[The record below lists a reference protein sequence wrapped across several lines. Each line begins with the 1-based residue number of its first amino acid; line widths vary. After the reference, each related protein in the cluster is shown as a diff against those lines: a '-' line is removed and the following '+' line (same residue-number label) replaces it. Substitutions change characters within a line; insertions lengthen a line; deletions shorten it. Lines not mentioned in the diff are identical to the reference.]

1 MNYFLHKDFLI
12 SEKNRVRVHRYF
24 QNIKTVT
31 TDVFIK
37 NKNYKAI
44 VDIESFLH
52 LTNFDCFNC
61 LTNCCVQFPY
71 EFNKK
76 AREVI
81 LKNIKEYDNLTKAIS
96 ILKAEG
102 LMESEIISS
111 IKTDKMLIP
120 EEHINSTFDR
130 CTCSCV
136 HIDRHLCAIHKI
148 CIDNNFT
155 LEEII
160 DTKPLWCS
168 IYPLEI
174 IQNEDILYIFVPTE
188 KNSYLAMNDSDF
200 PCMDIEKSKSPYFRR
215 ENPIGFKLE
224 DYRPFIISYYSILKY
239 IFGEDFLNYIIK
251 ELELKN
257 TELKEFQY
265 IQKIK
270 G

>member
-1 MNYFLHKDFLI
+1 MNYFLHKDFII
-12 SEKNRVRVHRYF
+12 SEKNKIRIKKYF
-24 QNIKTVT
+24 EGIKTIETV
-31 TDVFIK
+31 VFLK
-37 NKNYKAI
+37 NKEYKTI

-76 AREVI
+76 SRKVI
-81 LKNIKEYDNLTKAIS
+81 IDNLKEYESLTKAVS

-102 LMESEIISS
+102 LMESEIVSS
-111 IKTDKMLIP
+111 IKKDKMLIP
-120 EEHINSTFDR
+120 EEHVNTTFDR

-148 CIDNNFT
+148 CIDQNFS

-174 IQNEDILYIFVPTE
+174 IQDDDTLYIFVPTK
-188 KNSYLAMNDSDF
+188 KNNYLAMNDSDF
-200 PCMDIEKSKSPYFRR
+200 PCMDIDKSTSPYFRR
-215 ENPIGFKLE
+215 ENPIGFKFE
-224 DYRPFIISYYSILKY
+224 EYKPFIISYYSILKY
-239 IFGEDFLNYIIK
+239 IFGDVFIEALMNNLN
-251 ELELKN
+251 LKDS
-257 TELKEFQY
+257 KSDEFQY
-265 IQKIK
+265 IQKI
-270 G
+270 